1 MKLIKD
7 YISRLQSENSKKIDS
22 LNQEMEELMGDLS
35 CSEQLLDK
43 LEQEKMIDTNIFSPR
58 TIDTQVNER
67 IDSKQKEI
75 RTLKQKIEYV
85 KERLEECIL
94 NQNEYNLMAEEI
106 EKKEIE
112 KKDIENKEV
121 EKVETDKSIDT
132 INMPDAVSYNV
143 KENSNNENNFDV
155 NDLKTFLKTIAGR
168 AEKSLSYINGNKN
181 RCRSEIQSVI
191 RLIREYEEKIQ

>member
-1 MKLIKD
+1 MIKD